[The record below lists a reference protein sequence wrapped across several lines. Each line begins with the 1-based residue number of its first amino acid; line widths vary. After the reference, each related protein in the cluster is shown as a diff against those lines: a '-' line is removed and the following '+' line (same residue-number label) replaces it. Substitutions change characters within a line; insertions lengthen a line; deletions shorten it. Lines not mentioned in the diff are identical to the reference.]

1 MEVSNV
7 KQVRFGKIVEA
18 GGKPDAYLA
27 FSDPGKDASFMR
39 AAKES
44 RVVTIKQEPTSTR
57 KDFGI
62 VGYVKE
68 KYATYLIFPKSLKDF
83 DGQRVIGIDYSIL
96 QSADVRIGGKVPAPR
111 KKPEPKKGKARSAA
125 IPKPE
130 PPKPAPKAEPKPEKP
145 KPQPKRFTVEIQ
157 ITTVERKQIEVTA
170 RNQSEAKAN
179 AIREIE
185 VSSDFDKARMKVK
198 AVKVRE
204 GSL

>member
-18 GGKPDAYLA
+18 GGKPKAYLA
-27 FSDPGKDASFMR
+27 FSDPDKDPSFMR

-44 RVVTIKQEPTSTR
+44 RVVTIKQEPTSKH

-68 KYATYLIFPKSLKDF
+68 KYATYLIFPRSLREF

-111 KKPEPKKGKARSAA
+111 KKPEPKKAKAAA
-125 IPKPE
+125 IPKAE
-130 PPKPAPKAEPKPEKP
+130 SPKPAPKSEPKPDRP
-145 KPQPKRFTVEIQ
+145 KPQPKRFKVEVQ
-157 ITTVERKQIEVTA
+157 ITTVERKEIEVTA
-170 RNQSEAKAN
+170 WNQTEAKKN
-179 AIREIE
+179 ALREVE
-185 VSSDFDKARMKVK
+185 ASSDFDKTRTAAK

-204 GSL
+204 ER